1 MGRRNVAVAGVPRGS
16 ARRRGIRRQLPASPW
31 LFLAPG
37 LLVVGGFSLYP
48 FLSTVA
54 RSFTDA
60 RTLTAGR
67 FTGGANYR
75 EMVHDPMFWTG
86 LRNSVLYVV
95 GVVPP

>member
-1 MGRRNVAVAGVPRGS
+1 MRKDRGRGVRT
-16 ARRRGIRRQLPASPW
+16 QLPATPW

-54 RSFTDA
+54 YSFTDV

-67 FTGGANYR
+67 FTGGANY
-75 EMVHDPMFWTG
+75 VCQP
-86 LRNSVLYVV
+86 
-95 GVVPP
+95 